1 MDKQISD
8 KIKLF
13 AGAVEKFVE
22 NNLMEKHQREE
33 NIRKV
38 SSTLDIIMKESLKQ
52 GLKVA
57 QQYAAAGAAAA
68 AEFKAAGVSATNGS
82 QAGASRGDSQTAGS
96 GENIPT
102 STVEVTTPS
111 PVEATKSEFQKIPVQ
126 VKKLENFKGELPK
139 YQTFHA
145 SGVDVRAQLDQ
156 PIEVMPGQ
164 RILVPT
170 GLSFAIPAGYE
181 IQARPRSGW
190 AIKDGVSLLNTPG
203 TIDADYRGE
212 VKIILINLGEKTLTI
227 NDQDRIAQ
235 LVLCP
240 VVQASFVEVNELD
253 STARG
258 AGGFGSTGR

>member
-8 KIKLF
+8 KIKFF

-38 SSTLDIIMKESLKQ
+38 TSTLDIIMKESLKQ
-52 GLKVA
+52 GIKVA
-57 QQYAAAGAAAA
+57 QQYAAAGAAASSAFA
-68 AEFKAAGVSATNGS
+68 AASANPE
-82 QAGASRGDSQTAGS
+82 AGASTVDQQATAEANS
-96 GENIPT
+96 TTNSNSTAAPT
-102 STVEVTTPS
+102 YQIQNV
-111 PVEATKSEFQKIPVQ
+111 PVQ

-139 YQTFHA
+139 YQTSLA
-145 SGVDVRAQLDQ
+145 SGLDVRAQLEQ
-156 PIEVMPGQ
+156 AIEVAPGQ
-164 RILVPT
+164 RVLVPT
-170 GLSFAIPAGYE
+170 GLAFAIPSGYE

-190 AIKDGVSLLNTPG
+190 AIKDGMSLLNTPG

-212 VKIILINLGEKTLTI
+212 VKIILINLGDKTLTI

-240 VVQASFVEVNELD
+240 VVQATFQEVTELD
-253 STARG
+253 STVRG